1 MTAKSDDEGEGGD
14 DESSSETED
23 SDAEGELKPGVYI
36 LQKIKGRGGVLTLLL
51 KKEA

>member
-23 SDAEGELKPGVYI
+23 SDAEGELKPGVYNYI
-36 LQKIKGRGGVLTLLL
+36 LQKIKGRG
-51 KKEA
+51 EF